1 MTPFFRV
8 VVGMSNGSD
17 NFFLTPLQRKYTTYM
32 KQIIALLRQ
41 SSPLR
46 IEQVAFS
53 IGVSSETVRRIIN
66 SFNSTELGIKYE
78 RGYLYWLGNEQ

>member
-1 MTPFFRV
+1 
-8 VVGMSNGSD
+8 MSNGSD
-17 NFFLTPLQRKYTTYM
+17 NFFLSPLQRKYTTYM

-53 IGVSSETVRRIIN
+53 IGVSSETVRRVIN
-66 SFNSTELGIKYE
+66 SFNPVEVGIKYE
-78 RGYLYWLGNEQ
+78 KGFLYYLKEKREE